1 MIYLLLASQGYTLIL
16 FVKTEWVQVQ
26 SDTYW
31 YSIMVSAGVL
41 YTQDEGSSPYTST
54 ILEFQSGLMAQSAK
68 LMFVSSNLTSKS
80 NTSIAE
86 W

>member
-1 MIYLLLASQGYTLIL
+1 M
-16 FVKTEWVQVQ
+16 EWVQDLL
-26 SDTYW
+26 DTYW

-68 LMFVSSNLTSKS
+68 LLIRGFKS
-80 NTSIAE
+80 HLQVKYLYS
-86 W
+86 